1 MSAKRI
7 KITSEKI
14 KDPAIWFTSFFL
26 SGFFP
31 KAPGTF
37 ASLLCFFCFI
47 PLISLKIPP
56 FFLSILFVVMAFPS
70 MLIVDYTEKKYHQKD
85 PSWIVIDE
93 VLGMLLAFIVCS
105 PTTYTELLLLF
116 VLFRLFD
123 ILKPGPVGWIDR
135 NIHNGFGNV
144 CDDLLSGLF
153 AGLITFFLNKLFLFQ
168 V

>member
-1 MSAKRI
+1 MKNNTQKLSSQYI
-7 KITSEKI
+7 Q
-14 KDPAIWFTSFFL
+14 DPAIWFTSFFL

-37 ASLLCFFCFI
+37 ASFLAFLCFI
-47 PLISLKIPP
+47 PLVVWKIPA

-93 VLGMLLAFIVCS
+93 VLGMLLAFIICAPS
-105 PTTYTELLLLF
+105 SMTELILIF
-116 VLFRLFD
+116 ILFRFFD
-123 ILKPGPVGWIDR
+123 ILKPGPIGWIDR

-144 CDDLLSGLF
+144 CDDLVSGLF
-153 AGLITFFLNKLFLFQ
+153 AGLITFLLNKVFLFQ
-168 V
+168 H